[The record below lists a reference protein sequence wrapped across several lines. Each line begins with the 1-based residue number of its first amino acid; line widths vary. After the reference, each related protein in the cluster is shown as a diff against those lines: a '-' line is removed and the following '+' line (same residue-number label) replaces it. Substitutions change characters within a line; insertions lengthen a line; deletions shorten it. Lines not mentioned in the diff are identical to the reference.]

1 MHLPQESFARIQQAS
16 ELWKGVFDL
25 STPRNFKKGELVIR
39 DGTLVSSIYY
49 ILEGEVRMDMVNE
62 NGADKI
68 YWYFGPDT
76 LLGEPALFLQR
87 PSILYGVCT
96 KPTKALVFSRNVI
109 FERIIPHHRELVLA
123 LFHEMAVKMRLLIN
137 QIAVLGMDHTAARVC
152 KYLRTNLS
160 RDASGGLYSIPGI
173 TQRELAKL
181 LGMHRVTCGR
191 VLKELKEK
199 GVIGEYSA
207 ARVDIYDEDALHGVE
222 SAAKG
227 AKNKG

>member
-1 MHLPQESFARIQQAS
+1 MHIPQESFARIQQTS
-16 ELWKGVFDL
+16 ELWKDVFGL
-25 STPRNFKKGELVIR
+25 STPRDFKKGELVIR
-39 DGTLVSSIYY
+39 DGTLVTSIYY

-96 KPTKALVFSRNVI
+96 KPTKVRVFSREVI
-109 FERIIPHHRELVLA
+109 FEHIIPHHRELALA

-137 QIAVLGMDHTAARVC
+137 QIAVLGMENMAARVC
-152 KYLRTNLS
+152 KYLQTNLS
-160 RDASGGLYSIPGI
+160 RDVSGGLSSVPGI

-199 GVIGEYSA
+199 GIIGGYSA
-207 ARVDIYDEDALHGVE
+207 ARVHIYDEAALYGAK
-222 SAAKG
+222 SAVKG
-227 AKNKG
+227 AKTKG